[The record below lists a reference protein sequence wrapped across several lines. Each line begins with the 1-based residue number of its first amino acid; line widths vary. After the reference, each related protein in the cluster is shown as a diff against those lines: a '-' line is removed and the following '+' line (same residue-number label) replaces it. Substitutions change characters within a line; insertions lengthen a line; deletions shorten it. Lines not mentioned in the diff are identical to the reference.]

1 MTMPIKHHDVRAWV
15 TARDLK
21 MVRETLTTLAVPE
34 AVDLLRELD
43 TAERAVAFRALPRDY
58 AAEVF
63 SHLEPH
69 EEAALLRDLTEDET
83 RHVLA
88 DMAPDDRT
96 EFLEELPGEV
106 AKRFLG
112 LLSPEDME
120 EARVLL
126 GYPEESVGRLMTPD
140 FVSVRPAWTV
150 RQALDHVREKGREAE
165 TINVIYVTDETGH
178 VEGVLSV
185 RRLLW
190 AEPQTVIA
198 EIMYRTVASLSPTED
213 REAAVRTAERYD
225 LTVLPVVGADGVML
239 GIVTID
245 DLMDVAE
252 GEFTEDMFRL
262 AGINWSEE
270 EVGRST
276 RILDASLGQ
285 VLKLRLPWLLVAL
298 AGGLMAGGVVGQ
310 FEETLE
316 AIVILAFFIPVVMD
330 MGGNVG
336 TQASTIFVRGFALG
350 HITAENVWPHMWR
363 EGRTGLAVGLI
374 VGLVAGV
381 AAWLWQG
388 IFELGIVI
396 FISMIATCTI
406 ASLVGFAVP
415 WIAHKAGKDPAA
427 VADPFITTIKDVTGL
442 LIYFGLAT
450 WLLGALL

>member
-1 MTMPIKHHDVRAWV
+1 
-15 TARDLK
+15 
-21 MVRETLTTLAVPE
+21 
-34 AVDLLRELD
+34 
-43 TAERAVAFRALPRDY
+43 VAFRALPRDY

-262 AGINWSEE
+262 AGISWSEE

>member
-1 MTMPIKHHDVRAWV
+1 
-15 TARDLK
+15 
-21 MVRETLTTLAVPE
+21 
-34 AVDLLRELD
+34 
-43 TAERAVAFRALPRDY
+43 
-58 AAEVF
+58 
-63 SHLEPH
+63 
-69 EEAALLRDLTEDET
+69 
-83 RHVLA
+83 
-88 DMAPDDRT
+88 
-96 EFLEELPGEV
+96 
-106 AKRFLG
+106 
-112 LLSPEDME
+112 
-120 EARVLL
+120 
-126 GYPEESVGRLMTPD
+126 
-140 FVSVRPAWTV
+140 
-150 RQALDHVREKGREAE
+150 
-165 TINVIYVTDETGH
+165 VTDETGH